1 MGAAEMSIRGHMNGF
16 DQSGPAGN
24 CAANQQPH
32 LIELRN
38 LAQDTLAIVLAGG
51 RGSRLAE
58 LTDWRAKPAVPFGG
72 KFRIIDFALSN
83 CVNSG
88 IRRIGV
94 CTQYKAQ
101 SLIRHLQR
109 GWSFLEGRFDEFV
122 ELLPAQQRVTA
133 DWYRGTADAVY
144 QNIDILRRHRRKY
157 VLILAGDHVYKM
169 DYTRMLADHVA
180 SGAVMTVAC
189 IEVPLADASQF
200 GVMTVDANRRVSAFD
215 EKPAQPAAIPGRPDA
230 VLASMGIY
238 VFDEAFLYEQLIRDA
253 EDEGSS
259 HDFGKDLIPWLI
271 RSGLHVHAHAFRDS
285 CVNMSNGVPYWRDV
299 GTLDAYWQANMELT
313 RVVPDLNLY
322 DIDWP
327 IWSYQEQL
335 PPAKFVFDDDGRRGM
350 AVDSIVSG
358 GCIVSGSVVRRSVL
372 FSQVRVQDYCNIED
386 CVILPNVEIGNN
398 VTLRR
403 VLVDKHCRLPDGL
416 TAGVDA
422 EADRKRFHVT
432 ERGVT
437 VIVPESLGQRV
448 HHLR

>member
-1 MGAAEMSIRGHMNGF
+1 MSDF
-16 DQSGPAGN
+16 DQGEE
-24 CAANQQPH
+24 AADRAAVEQPGR
-32 LIELRN
+32 IELRD
-38 LAQDTLAIVLAGG
+38 LAHDTLAIVLAGG

-88 IRRIGV
+88 IRRVGV

-109 GWSFLEGRFDEFV
+109 GWSFLDGRFDEFV

-157 VLILAGDHVYKM
+157 VLVLAGDHVYKM
-169 DYTRMLADHVA
+169 DYARMLADHVL

-189 IEVPLADASQF
+189 VEAPLADASQF
-200 GVMTVDANRRVSAFD
+200 GVMTVDADWRISAFD
-215 EKPAQPAAIPGRPDA
+215 EKPARPAPMPGSPDK
-230 VLASMGIY
+230 VLVSMGIY

-253 EDEGSS
+253 EDSGSS
-259 HDFGKDLIPWLI
+259 HDFGKDVIPWLI
-271 RSGLHVHAHAFRDS
+271 GSGVHVHAHRFSDS
-285 CVNMSNGVPYWRDV
+285 CVNMSKGAPYWRDV
-299 GTLDAYWQANMELT
+299 GTLDAYWEANMELT

-322 DIDWP
+322 DRDWP

-350 AVDSIVSG
+350 AIDSLVSG
-358 GCIVSGSVVRRSVL
+358 GCIISGSKVRRSVL
-372 FSQVRVQDYCNIED
+372 FSNVRVQDYCDIED
-386 CVILPNVEIGNN
+386 CVILPSVEIGNN

-403 VLVDKHCRLPDGL
+403 AIVDKHCRLPDGL
-416 TAGVDA
+416 TAGVDPK
-422 EADRKRFHVT
+422 ADRKRFHVT

-437 VIVPESLGQRV
+437 VIVPESLGQRY